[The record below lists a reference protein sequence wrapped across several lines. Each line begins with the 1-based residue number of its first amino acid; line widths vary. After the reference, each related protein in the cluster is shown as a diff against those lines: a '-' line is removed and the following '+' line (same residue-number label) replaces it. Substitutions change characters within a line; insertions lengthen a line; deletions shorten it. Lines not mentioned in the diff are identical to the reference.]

1 VKEPKLTSPTVIKHL
16 LGQHQIQLKKS
27 LGQNFLAD
35 ENILELIAAH
45 AQLASKDIVI
55 EIGAGMGTLTQKIAR
70 EAKHIIAIEIDSRL
84 MPLLRSNLSECT
96 NVTIINQDFLEVNF
110 SELVQS
116 AQAERV
122 KIVGNLPYN
131 VTTPILERLI
141 EHRVLIESAC
151 LMVQREV
158 ADKLAARPGS
168 GHDASAVT
176 IFAQAYAD
184 VTKMMNV
191 SHNVFF
197 PRPEVDS
204 ALVRLIFLQAP
215 RFSAPPELFFKVVR
229 AAFNLRRK
237 TLKRALT
244 QSPLLGAPAPLITR
258 ALTQA
263 QIDPERR
270 GETLSIEEFD
280 RLAKAL
286 ADGR

>member
-1 VKEPKLTSPTVIKHL
+1 VNEPKLTSPTVIKHL
-16 LGQHQIQLKKS
+16 LDQHRIQLKKS

-35 ENILELIAAH
+35 ENILELITAH
-45 AQLASKDIVI
+45 AALSSNDVVI

-70 EAKHIIAIEIDSRL
+70 EAKQVIAVEIDPRL
-84 MPLLRSNLSECT
+84 LPLLESNLRHCG
-96 NVTIINQDFLEVNF
+96 NVTLVNRDFLEVNF
-110 SELVQS
+110 SELVRS
-116 AQAERV
+116 HNTRSV
-122 KIVGNLPYN
+122 KVVGNLPYN
-131 VTTPILERLI
+131 VTSPILETLI
-141 EHRVLIESAC
+141 EHRNLIESAC

-158 ADKLAARPGS
+158 AEKLAATPGS

-184 VTKMMNV
+184 VSKVMNV

-204 ALVRLIFLQAP
+204 ALVRLIFLKTP
-215 RFSAPPELFFKVVR
+215 RFHAPQEIFFKVVR

-237 TLKRALT
+237 TLKRALI
-244 QSPLLGAPAPLITR
+244 QSPLLGLPSEMIVN

-263 QIDPERR
+263 QIDPQRR

-280 RLAKAL
+280 RLARIL
-286 ADGR
+286 AI